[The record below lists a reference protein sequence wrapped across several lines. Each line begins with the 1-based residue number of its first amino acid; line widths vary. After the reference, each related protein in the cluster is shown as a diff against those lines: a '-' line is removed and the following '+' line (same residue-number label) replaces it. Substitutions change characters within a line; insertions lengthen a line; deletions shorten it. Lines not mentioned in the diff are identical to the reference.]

1 MTSSSRPA
9 PVFSD
14 RAIVLRSHK
23 IGEADKV
30 LRLLTREHGK
40 RSAVAKGVRKTAS
53 RFGARLEPLTCASV
67 LIHRGRSLDIVR
79 QAEIEVSFH
88 EVREDLAGFV
98 AGSAMLELIDCLTQE
113 HEPHP
118 ELFDLLLAGLI
129 ALRERPDQSG
139 FTLAFF
145 EFRALSEAGF
155 GLGVTRCSEC
165 GAALKEGEATFS
177 LHRGGL
183 ICDSCRSDPARDTGK
198 LIRLSAESVSSL
210 QWMASSRLDEAPP
223 FACGT
228 AGELERLMGMV
239 VEHWTEREFRS
250 GRVMREMPGPARPM
264 RRTDGRKL
272 A

>member
-1 MTSSSRPA
+1 MTSSSRPS
-9 PVFSD
+9 PVFTD
-14 RAIVLRSHK
+14 RAVVLRSHK

-30 LRLLTREHGK
+30 LRLMTRDHGK
-40 RSAVAKGVRKTAS
+40 RSAVAKGVRKTGS

-79 QAEIEVSFH
+79 QAEIESSFH
-88 EVREDLAGFV
+88 EVREDLLGFV
-98 AGSAMLELIDCLTQE
+98 AGSAMVELIDCLTQE

-118 ELFDLLLAGLI
+118 ELFDLLLSGLV
-129 ALRERPDQSG
+129 ALRERPVDSG

-145 EFRALSEAGF
+145 EFKALSEAGF

-165 GAALKEGEATFS
+165 GAALPEGQAWFS

-183 ICDSCRSDPARDTGK
+183 ICENCRADPARDTGK
-198 LIRLSAESVSSL
+198 LIRLSEGSVSSL
-210 QWMASSRLDEAPP
+210 IWMSQSALEEAPP
-223 FACGT
+223 RGGEV

-250 GRVMREMPGPARPM
+250 GRVMRELPGPARPM